1 MTEATALAATVALR
15 AVDNV
20 QVLVVVENSID
31 NFLTSTD
38 IAKRPPWPA
47 TLPKVPL
54 RAEHGLSLMVT
65 VETASQRAT
74 VLYDGGL
81 ARDTAMHNMDVM
93 SIDPRQ
99 LRAIVMSHGH
109 PDHVGGL
116 EGIAHRAG
124 RAMPLVLHPDVWKER
139 KLVFPTG
146 AETYIGAPSA
156 KDLAAEGVEIVEERG
171 PTLLIDGTVLVTG
184 EVDRTTDFERGFP
197 LQWARE
203 GGGWVP
209 DTQVR
214 DDQALVVNVRGK
226 GLVILSGCSHSGIV
240 NIVRH
245 ARRVTGVREVLAVIG
260 GFHLT
265 GGLYEPI
272 IPRTIEEIAAI
283 GPRYI
288 VPGHC
293 TGWRA
298 IHEFAR
304 RMPEAYIQ
312 TSVATRYEFAS

>member
-1 MTEATALAATVALR
+1 MSDVVALR
-15 AVDNV
+15 PVDSV
-20 QVLVVVENSID
+20 HVLVLVENTID
-31 NFLTSTD
+31 TFLTSTD

-47 TLPKVPL
+47 TLPKIPL

-65 VETASQRAT
+65 VQRGENQSS

-93 SIDPRQ
+93 SIDPKE

-116 EGIAHRAG
+116 EGLARRVG
-124 RAMPLVLHPDVWKER
+124 RSLPLVLHPDVWKQR

-156 KDLAAEGVEIVEERG
+156 KDLAAEGVEMVEERG
-171 PTLLIDGTVLVTG
+171 PSLLIDGTVLVTG
-184 EVDRTTDFERGFP
+184 EVDRTTDFERGLP

-203 GGGWVP
+203 GSEWVL
-209 DTQVR
+209 DTEVR
-214 DDQALVVNVRGK
+214 DDQALIVNVRNR
-226 GLVILSGCSHSGIV
+226 GLVIMSGCGHSGIV
-240 NIVRH
+240 NIVRY
-245 ARRVTGVREVLAVIG
+245 AQRLTGVSEVLAVIG

-265 GGLYEPI
+265 GGIFEAI
-272 IPRTIEEIAAI
+272 IPRTVEEIEAI

-298 IHEFAR
+298 IHEFAS
-304 RMPEAYIQ
+304 RMPGAYIQ
-312 TSVATRYEFAS
+312 TSVGTRFEFGPAL

>member
-1 MTEATALAATVALR
+1 VNASPIALGP
-15 AVDNV
+15 VDSAH
-20 QVLVVVENSID
+20 VLVLVENSID
-31 NFLTSTD
+31 VFLPSTD
-38 IAKRPPWPA
+38 VAKRPPWPA
-47 TLPKVPL
+47 RLPEVPL

-65 VETASQRAT
+65 VETAGRRSC

-81 ARDTAMHNMDVM
+81 SRDAAINNIDVLDV
-93 SIDPRQ
+93 DPKD

-116 EGIAHRAG
+116 EGLARRVG
-124 RAMPLVLHPDVWKER
+124 RSLPLVLHPDAWRER

-146 AETYIGAPSA
+146 AETWIGAPSRH
-156 KDLAAEGVEIVEERG
+156 DLSAEGVEIVEERG

-184 EVDRTTDFERGFP
+184 EVDRTTDFETGFP
-197 LQWARE
+197 IQWARE
-203 GGGWVP
+203 GDGWVR

-214 DDQALVVNVRGK
+214 DDQALVVNVRNK
-226 GLVILSGCSHSGIV
+226 GLVIISGCGHSGIV

-245 ARRVTGVREVLAVIG
+245 AQRVTGISEVLAVIG

-265 GGLYEPI
+265 GGLYEAI
-272 IPRTIEEIAAI
+272 IPRTVDELSAI

-298 IHEFAR
+298 IHAFAR
-304 RMPEAYIQ
+304 QMPDAYLQ
-312 TSVATRYEFAS
+312 TSVATRFEFAS